1 MLPQKLWDFLILE
14 HFFDTLNWNKV
25 NIFLDFWSH
34 EECTIIMMNL
44 PSKFCS
50 DSWIPNIQLVLQVFS
65 DAIGRR
71 PEAMIFGKFPLQKWS
86 TWERERRRAANA
98 TKACRR
104 VWDKKVTYASWEE
117 VLECWKCLCASPHP
131 KLSWRL
137 GLQKVSN
144 ITNHT
149 FSQQRTQQLI

>member
-98 TKACRR
+98 TKACWR
-104 VWDKKVTYASWEE
+104 VWDKKVKYASWEE

-137 GLQKVSN
+137 ALQKVSN
-144 ITNHT
+144 IRNHT